1 MNFKELL
8 DTLSLSSPEAVVNGE
23 TGSFDELKRYLHIER
38 TVELELSNLIKR
50 ALTSNYPQLILVIGN
65 VGDGKSHL
73 LARMWEKH
81 PLEMD
86 AFYVHN
92 DATESKSIHKT
103 YLETLSDVLLPF
115 SDNELENISNTSKK
129 IIAINLGT
137 LTNFLHEKGNEF
149 SYLRNF
155 VEGNGILQDNEQQ
168 SIEDRHI
175 NYINLADYHLY
186 SLGEEG
192 PFSTILT
199 EIINKITQQTV
210 ENPFYQAYK
219 DYYKEH
225 PEPNKCPL
233 KYNYDLLGQTEVR
246 NRIIQVIIES
256 IIKYKLIVSVRL
268 VMNLL
273 YDLIV
278 PPELSTLT
286 EKEIINECISN
297 KLKLVF
303 YRWTLPWLLFESVN
317 TSPILKQIAELDPVG
332 FPTEET
338 DELVI
343 KMGTTS
349 NPNSYFFDNDLL
361 TTNDPLTKNLAD
373 MLVFERIKLFIRLN
387 YIKGKAQKLIQLD
400 TVYYEFMK
408 NLYFFH
414 GHHTSKLFTLY
425 QKAQKAI
432 FQWNGMLKLEEDY
445 LNIDIGRRQNRY
457 RISQKVK
464 LELRPEEI
472 KTSITGPINRFS
484 STITLGF
491 KVIEST
497 ETYHVKVD
505 YGLFAL
511 LSSINLG
518 YRANLI
524 DKSNHVD
531 FKQFVSK
538 LSSSGAQ
545 NKDVIIQNMHGVKHE
560 KFKLVFTPGFNIFHF
575 EEIK

>member
-23 TGSFDELKRYLHIER
+23 TNSFDDLKRYLHIER
-38 TVELELSNLIKR
+38 TVEQDLSNLIMS
-50 ALTSNYPQLILVIGN
+50 ALTTSYPQLIFIIGN

-81 PLEMD
+81 PVEMN

-103 YLETLSDVLLPF
+103 YLETLRDVLLPF
-115 SDNELENISNTSKK
+115 SDNEIGNISNTSKT

-149 SYLRNF
+149 NCLRNF
-155 VEGNGILQDNEQQ
+155 IESNGILQDSDQR
-168 SIEDRHI
+168 SKEDRYI
-175 NYINLADYHLY
+175 KYINLADYHLY
-186 SLGEEG
+186 SLSEDG
-192 PFSTILT
+192 PFSTILN
-199 EIINKITQQTV
+199 EIICKITQKT
-210 ENPFYQAYK
+210 EKNPFYQAYK
-219 DYYKEH
+219 NYYKEH
-225 PEPNKCPL
+225 SAPDKCPL
-233 KYNYDLLGQTEVR
+233 KYNYDLLGETKVKD
-246 NRIIQVIIES
+246 RIIQIIIEA

-268 VMNLL
+268 MLNLL

-278 PPELSTLT
+278 PPKLSTLS
-286 EKEIINECISN
+286 EKEILKECTSIKSESI
-297 KLKLVF
+297 F
-303 YRWTLPWLLFESVN
+303 YKWTLPWLLFESTS

-332 FPTEET
+332 KTTEEM
-338 DELVI
+338 DQLVI

-349 NPNSYFFDNDLL
+349 NPNSYFFDNKLL
-361 TTNDPLTKNLAD
+361 TTDDPLTKNLAD
-373 MLVFERIKLFIRLN
+373 MLVFDRLKLFIRLN
-387 YIKGKAQKLIQLD
+387 YIKGTALELIQLD

-414 GHHTSKLFTLY
+414 AHHTSKLFNLY

-432 FQWNGMLKLEEDY
+432 FQWNGMLKMGEDY

-464 LELRPEEI
+464 LELRPGEI
-472 KTSITGPINRFS
+472 KTPVSGPINRFS

-491 KVIEST
+491 KVMESP
-497 ETYHVKVD
+497 ETYYVKVD
-505 YGLFAL
+505 YGLFLL

-545 NKDVIIQNMHGVKHE
+545 NKDVIIQDMHGVKHE
-560 KFKLVFTPGFNIFHF
+560 KFKLVFTPGFDIFHF